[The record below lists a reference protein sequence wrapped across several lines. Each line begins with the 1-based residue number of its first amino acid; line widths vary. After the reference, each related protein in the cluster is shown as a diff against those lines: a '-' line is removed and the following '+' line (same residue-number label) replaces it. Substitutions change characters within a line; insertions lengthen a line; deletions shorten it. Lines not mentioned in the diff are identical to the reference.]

1 MKIFTAIVAAL
12 WLCLSFV
19 SPALAAEK
27 FHGQWTLAPSHER
40 GKVRFAL
47 TLTSPAGAKSKHVSD
62 WPITAFNVLD
72 LESGGKHEVTF
83 VIDRAAGRIK
93 CRGFIEGG
101 EGAGVLSF
109 EVSPS
114 YIESMRSRGQE
125 ESDDNL
131 HLAAILRDF
140 AASPG

>member
-1 MKIFTAIVAAL
+1 MKIVTAIIAAL

-19 SPALAAEK
+19 SPAQAAEK
-27 FHGQWTLAPSHER
+27 FRGQWTLAPSHER

-47 TLTSPAGAKSKHVSD
+47 TLTNPAGAQSKYVSA
-62 WPITAFNVLD
+62 WPITAFNVLG

-114 YIESMRSRGQE
+114 YMESMRSRGQE